1 MSLNAG
7 TRLGPYEIVAPLG
20 AGGMGEVYRARDTR
34 LGRDV
39 AVKVLL
45 PEVSADDSRRLR
57 FEQEARSASALNH
70 PNIVTVYDVG
80 SVDSTIYLAMELVEG
95 RTLRE
100 LLVDGALPSRK
111 MLDVAVQVAEGLA
124 KAHDAGLVHRD
135 LKPENLI
142 VSKDG
147 FVKILDFGLAKL
159 TEMTGSSG
167 GSTLQTLAGAPGTVP
182 GTVMGT
188 VGYMSPEQASG
199 RDVDFRSD
207 QFSLGSILYE
217 LATGQR
223 AFQRNTGAETLTAII
238 REEPQPIGQANP
250 RVPAPVRWIVERC
263 LAKEPEERFA
273 STKDLARDL
282 RSLRDHLSETSATE
296 TVTPA
301 RAAASKKGLPAWLV
315 PAVALVVGAAL
326 ALLGAKLLAGSRTA
340 SEEVRTSRLTF
351 RRGSILSA
359 RFAPDGQSVVFSA
372 AWDGQPMG
380 LYTTRPESP
389 ESRSLG
395 LSPAS
400 LLSVSPTGD
409 LAVSLG
415 WRQVVG
421 WESLGTLARVPLE
434 GGAPREILENVM
446 AADWSPDGKELAV
459 VRDTGVARHLEF
471 PIGKRLYETASWMS
485 HPRVSPDGKLVAIVD
500 NPQRGDNVGRVVV
513 FDSDGKKRLDGAP
526 GGNGIA
532 WSKDGR
538 EIWYATPGSLNAT
551 NLSGKR
557 RLVANLI
564 TGFTVLHDVARDGRV
579 ILSRASWRREIIGLA
594 PGETKERNLTWL
606 DWSFPTA
613 LSADGSVVLFDEQ
626 NLPTYQAYLRK
637 MDGSPAVLLGKYH
650 SIDLSPDG
658 KWALVADAEQKKLSL
673 LPTGAGQPRSIA
685 TGTVVYQGCAFFPDG
700 RRIVAAGSEPGHRSR
715 LYVLAL
721 DGSKPRPITPE
732 GVTLLPTSGTVS
744 PDGRTIPA
752 LGPDRR
758 IMLYPSEPGEPRP
771 APGLQPDELPIRWT
785 PDGRA
790 MWVYRPSEV
799 PTKIYQV
806 DMTSGERKLWRELT
820 PPDPAGVL
828 TMGPIV
834 MTPDG
839 KSYVYSYRRTLDEL
853 VLVEGLK

>member
-1 MSLNAG
+1 MLAD
-7 TRLGPYEIVAPLG
+7 GPL
-20 AGGMGEVYRARDTR
+20 
-34 LGRDV
+34 
-39 AVKVLL
+39 
-45 PEVSADDSRRLR
+45 
-57 FEQEARSASALNH
+57 H
-70 PNIVTVYDVG
+70 
-80 SVDSTIYLAMELVEG
+80 
-95 RTLRE
+95 
-100 LLVDGALPSRK
+100 SRK
-111 MLDVAVQVAEGLA
+111 LLDVAVQVAEGLA
-124 KAHDAGLVHRD
+124 KAHEAGLVHRD

-159 TEMTGSSG
+159 TELTSSDG
-167 GSTLQTLAGAPGTVP
+167 VSALQTMAGAPGTVP

-199 RDVDFRSD
+199 RDVDYRSD
-207 QFSLGSILYE
+207 QFSFGSILYE
-217 LATGQR
+217 LATGHR

-238 REEPQPIGQANP
+238 REEPVPVGQANP

-296 TVTPA
+296 TVSTA
-301 RAAASKKGLPAWLV
+301 RAAAKRGVPAWLV

-326 ALLGAKLLAGSRTA
+326 ALLGAKLLAGSHPASSDIRTQ
-340 SEEVRTSRLTF
+340 RLTY

-359 RFAPDGQSVVFSA
+359 RFSPDGKSIVFAA
-372 AWDGQPMG
+372 AWDGQPME

-395 LSPAS
+395 LSHAS
-400 LLSVSPTGD
+400 LLSVSSTGD
-409 LAVSLG
+409 LAVALG

-446 AADWSPDGKELAV
+446 SADWSPDGKELAV
-459 VRDTGVARHLEF
+459 VRDAGVARHLEY

-485 HPRVSPDGKLVAIVD
+485 SPRVSPDGKLVAIID
-500 NPQRGDNVGRVVV
+500 NPQRGDNVGHIAVL
-513 FDSDGKKRLDGAP
+513 DSNGKKRLDGP
-526 GGNGIA
+526 QVGNGIA
-532 WSKDGR
+532 WSKDGK
-538 EIWYATPGSLNAT
+538 EIWYAGGSLFAT
-551 NLSGKR
+551 DLSGKT
-557 RLVANLI
+557 RLVAPFI
-564 TGFTVLHDVARDGRV
+564 SGFTVLHDVGRDGRT
-579 ILSRASWRREIIGLA
+579 LLARPMYRREIVGLA
-594 PGETKERNLTWL
+594 PGETTERNLTWL

-613 LSADGSVVLFDEQ
+613 ISNDGKTVLFDEQ
-626 NLPTYQAYLRK
+626 NLPVYQAYLRK
-637 MDGSPAVLLGKYH
+637 TDGSPAVLLGKYH

-658 KWALVADAEQKKLSL
+658 KWALVADAEQKQLML
-673 LPTGAGQPRSIA
+673 LPTGAGQARSIA
-685 TGTVVYQGCAFFPDG
+685 TGTVIYQGCAFFPDG
-700 RRIVAAGSEPGHRSR
+700 TRVVAAGSEPGHRSR
-715 LYVLAL
+715 LYVVPL

-790 MWVYRPSEV
+790 MWVFRPSEV
-799 PTKIYQV
+799 PTKVYQV
-806 DMTSGERKLWRELT
+806 DMTTGDRKLWKELT

>member
-1 MSLNAG
+1 M
-7 TRLGPYEIVAPLG
+7 
-20 AGGMGEVYRARDTR
+20 
-34 LGRDV
+34 
-39 AVKVLL
+39 
-45 PEVSADDSRRLR
+45 
-57 FEQEARSASALNH
+57 
-70 PNIVTVYDVG
+70 
-80 SVDSTIYLAMELVEG
+80 
-95 RTLRE
+95 
-100 LLVDGALPSRK
+100 LVDGALPPRRL
-111 MLDVAVQVAEGLA
+111 LDVAVQVADGLA

-159 TEMTGSSG
+159 TEMTSSDG
-167 GSTLQTLAGAPGTVP
+167 LSALATMAGAPGTVP

-199 RDVDFRSD
+199 REVDFRSD
-207 QFSLGSILYE
+207 QFSFGSILYE

-238 REEPQPIGQANP
+238 REDPQPLAQVNP

-282 RSLRDHLSETSATE
+282 RSLRDHLSETSVSE
-296 TVTPA
+296 TVA
-301 RAAASKKGLPAWLV
+301 VGAAPRSSRPAWIL

-326 ALLGAKLLAGSRTA
+326 ALLGAKLLAGSHPASSDIRTQ
-340 SEEVRTSRLTF
+340 RLTY

-359 RFAPDGQSVVFSA
+359 RFSPDGKSIVFAA
-372 AWDGQPMG
+372 AWDGQPME

-395 LSPAS
+395 LSHAS
-400 LLSVSPTGD
+400 LLSVSATGD

-459 VRDTGVARHLEF
+459 VRDTGVARHLEY

-485 HPRVSPDGKLVAIVD
+485 HPRVSPDGRLVAIVD

-513 FDSDGKKRLDGAP
+513 FDSDGKKRLDGPP

-532 WSKDGR
+532 WSKNGR
-538 EIWYATPGSLNAT
+538 EIWYATPGSLDAT

-564 TGFTVLHDVARDGRV
+564 SGIALHDVGRDGRT
-579 ILSRASWRREIIGLA
+579 LLARTMYRREIVGLA
-594 PGETKERNLTWL
+594 PGETSERNLTWL

-613 LSADGSVVLFDEQ
+613 ISSDGKTVLFDEQ

-637 MDGSPAVLLGKYH
+637 TDGSPAVLLGKYH

-658 KWALVADAEQKKLSL
+658 KWALVADAEQRQLSL
-673 LPTGAGQPRSIA
+673 LPTGAGQARSIA
-685 TGTVVYQGCAFFPDG
+685 TGTVIYQGCAFFPDG
-700 RRIVAAGSEPGHRSR
+700 QRIVASGSEPGHRSR
-715 LYVLAL
+715 LYILSL

-790 MWVYRPSEV
+790 MWVFRPSEV
-799 PTKIYQV
+799 PAKIYQV
-806 DMTSGERKLWRELT
+806 DMTSGDRKLWKELT

-828 TMGPIV
+828 TMGPML

-839 KSYVYSYRRTLDEL
+839 KSYVYSYRRMLEEL